1 MKSTCSFNSVIAKIT
16 ILLLFINEF
25 ANPQINYIMKIENCS
40 KINNTTIEFEVSIL
54 STEDPFLLTSYQC
67 VFTFN
72 DEIIN
77 GGNLSFHYL
86 SNSSQLSNQPSY
98 GIGINNS
105 DNQIEL
111 TFASLAGNDTIS
123 VSSRKIGRFRLS
135 NSESFSGNGFSI
147 YWNFSGNINT
157 IITGEN
163 FINITNPFNHL
174 NFSTQ
179 WDTIPPALDSI
190 AIVDSTSLVLYF
202 SETLDSSN
210 ISSPL
215 NYQFTGGINFISACL
230 INPGNAISIYTTAHI
245 LGEHYSISVQNI
257 KDLYGNLI
265 SSNANS
271 LTYSYGNLLNLDL
284 KVFLEGPFTSGVMKT
299 FLNEM
304 NLLPLEQPFGIP
316 PWNYNGNESVSEFN
330 NDVVDWILVE
340 LRKDLNDS
348 TTIARKAGL
357 LLSDGSVREINNGNI
372 IFRVLPDSYYVV
384 IKHRNHLG
392 IMSAHK
398 INSVDNNVFYDFTT
412 SLESAYG
419 SNSLANLGDGYYG
432 MFSGD
437 ADGNCVVNLEDLTG
451 YWRNQNGY
459 VGYKSADFDLNGGVN
474 ISDKNSCWLINQGKS
489 SSLLPN

>member
-1 MKSTCSFNSVIAKIT
+1 MKSTSSFNSALIKIT
-16 ILLLFINEF
+16 ILLIFNYEF
-25 ANPQINYIMKIENCS
+25 AFTQVNYLMKIENCS
-40 KINNTTIEFEVSIL
+40 KINNETIEFDVCIL
-54 STEDPFLLTSYQC
+54 STANPFLLTSYQC

-72 DEIIN
+72 DEITN
-77 GGNLSFHYL
+77 GGNLSFNYL
-86 SNSSQLSNQPSY
+86 PNSSQISNQPFY

-111 TFASLAGNDTIS
+111 TFASLAGNDTITALK
-123 VSSRKIGRFRLS
+123 RKIGSFRLS
-135 NSESFSGNGFSI
+135 NSESFTGNGFSI

-163 FINITNPFNHL
+163 FSNITNPINHL

-190 AIVDSTSLVLYF
+190 AIVDSISLILHF
-202 SETLDSSN
+202 SEILDTSN

-215 NYQFTGGINFISACL
+215 NYQFTGGINFISAFCM
-230 INPGNAISIYTTAHI
+230 NPGNTILIYTSPHI
-245 LGEHYSISVQNI
+245 LGENYSISVQNI
-257 KDLYGNLI
+257 KDLSGNLI

-271 LTYSYGNLLNLDL
+271 LSYTYGNLLNLNL
-284 KVFLEGPFTSGVMKT
+284 KVFLEGPFTSGIMKT
-299 FLNEM
+299 FLKEM

-316 PWNYNGNESVSEFN
+316 PWNYNGNESVSEFSS
-330 NDVVDWILVE
+330 DVVDWILVE

-357 LLSDGSVREINNGNI
+357 LLSDGSVREITNGNM

-398 INSVDNNVFYDFTT
+398 INSRDINVIYDFTT

-419 SNSLANLGDGYYG
+419 SNALANLGSGFYG

-437 ADGNCVVNLEDLTG
+437 ANGNGVINIEDLTE

-459 VGYKSADFDLNGGVN
+459 VGYKSADFNLNGGVN
-474 ISDKNSCWLINQGKS
+474 ISDKNGYWLINQGKS
-489 SSLLPN
+489 SNL